1 MSKEIRLSVIA
12 ETRKYQAEMAKIPGV
27 TEKQA
32 ARAAIKFEKE
42 MSKAQAKAAAQAKKA
57 AKKAGSA
64 WSSAMSTAAGILSA
78 DMLKSFVGAAATIGQ
93 EVADL
98 RNELGDLSAATG
110 VSSGALAGLRLAAE
124 ASGNSLGPLEGA
136 VKAFPK
142 ALADVAMGT
151 GEAKIAFDQLGLT
164 AEDAG
169 AMLGDT
175 DAAFRDVVERLQS
188 IEGTGKRAELATR
201 AFGEA
206 GITLMQVLGDKRLEE
221 FTYVAQRFG
230 TDVGPAAIKSAHDW
244 EANVT
249 LLGYAFDGAKAG
261 LFDATVGT
269 AAFNDAIKF
278 AIKTGVF
285 WAKAIQ
291 NIVGSLDLLDLVI
304 PGRNAAD
311 LAESF
316 ESARVSTLLYMQELE
331 LATSTTTSASAA
343 SAGLSAELDEVAEGA
358 GKASS
363 GVDKLAQ
370 ASDELAKIGR
380 AAFRE
385 QLDAQEKLLVGY
397 SEQLARV
404 AELEELTG
412 ERAPDTRATIE
423 ENQAKAL
430 AELDEKLWNERI
442 ARINELDAEQDKIDQ
457 DARDRRELDH
467 ERKMAQLAEF
477 RDASIAAAEL
487 VADIATGITEAREE
501 RELEELERQVAH
513 LDKLRE
519 ERKASADEQ
528 DERLAQFAERQ
539 KSIDAME
546 SETARRLAQEQL
558 DLDEQEY
565 TEAAALDVAAHK
577 RKIDA
582 SKERLKDQRIA
593 TRDAAKAAKAAALL
607 SVAVNTSAAVLQAFA
622 MFGPPPS
629 PVGIFSA
636 AAAASAG
643 VFQAAA
649 IRRQKLPT
657 AHSGEFIQ
665 PDESIRKVRSGEA
678 ILNQRAAADLGG
690 REGIDA
696 LNRGAGGGSIVVQ
709 SIVDGRVVSEAVA
722 RQLAR
727 RSGSMDRIMR
737 QGRRPLGQLSPY
749 GG

>member
-1 MSKEIRLSVIA
+1 VQDLDIYNDIAIR
-12 ETRKYQAEMAKIPGV
+12 AKSA
-27 TEKQA
+27 TEEFNK
-32 ARAAIKFEKE
+32 
-42 MSKAQAKAAAQAKKA
+42 
-57 AKKAGSA
+57 
-64 WSSAMSTAAGILSA
+64 
-78 DMLKSFVGAAATIGQ
+78 
-93 EVADL
+93 
-98 RNELGDLSAATG
+98 N
-110 VSSGALAGLRLAAE
+110 
-124 ASGNSLGPLEGA
+124 
-136 VKAFPK
+136 
-142 ALADVAMGT
+142 
-151 GEAKIAFDQLGLT
+151 
-164 AEDAG
+164 
-169 AMLGDT
+169 LGDT
-175 DAAFRDVVERLQS
+175 ADNADDAADTIS
-188 IEGTGKRAELATR
+188 KAADAGKELDR
-201 AFGEA
+201 IF
-206 GITLMQVLGDKRLEE
+206 
-221 FTYVAQRFG
+221 
-230 TDVGPAAIKSAHDW
+230 S
-244 EANVT
+244 
-249 LLGYAFDGAKAG
+249 
-261 LFDATVGT
+261 
-269 AAFNDAIKF
+269 AAF
-278 AIKTGVF
+278 
-285 WAKAIQ
+285 
-291 NIVGSLDLLDLVI
+291 
-304 PGRNAAD
+304 AAQLTAQEAAAVAMAEQ
-311 LAESF
+311 LA
-316 ESARVSTLLYMQELE
+316 LINELE
-331 LATSTTTSASAA
+331 IASEDAHAA
-343 SAGLSAELDEVAEGA
+343 E
-358 GKASS
+358 
-363 GVDKLAQ
+363 
-370 ASDELAKIGR
+370 
-380 AAFRE
+380 
-385 QLDAQEKLLVGY
+385 
-397 SEQLARV
+397 LARV
-404 AELEELTG
+404 AVTQKARLDANKELRKTFEAGFAAQLT
-412 ERAPDTRATIE
+412 EAEALTKAYRDQLAQIE
-423 ENQAKAL
+423 ALEAAGGDSFEAEAARVAAKAKHEQDL

-457 DARDRRELDH
+457 DARDRRDLDH

-477 RDASIAAAEL
+477 RDASLAAAEL

-643 VFQAAA
+643 IFQAAA

-665 PDESIRKVRSGEA
+665 PDESIRRVRSGEA

-727 RSGSMDRIMR
+727 RSGTIDQIMR

>member
-1 MSKEIRLSVIA
+1 
-12 ETRKYQAEMAKIPGV
+12 
-27 TEKQA
+27 
-32 ARAAIKFEKE
+32 
-42 MSKAQAKAAAQAKKA
+42 
-57 AKKAGSA
+57 
-64 WSSAMSTAAGILSA
+64 MSTLTLATE
-78 DMLKSFVGAAATIGQ
+78 GAK
-93 EVADL
+93 
-98 RNELGDLSAATG
+98 
-110 VSSGALAGLRLAAE
+110 GAL
-124 ASGNSLGPLEGA
+124 
-136 VKAFPK
+136 F
-142 ALADVAMGT
+142 DVAM
-151 GEAKIAFDQLGLT
+151 ESEEFN
-164 AEDAG
+164 
-169 AMLGDT
+169 
-175 DAAFRDVVERLQS
+175 AA
-188 IEGTGKRAELATR
+188 
-201 AFGEA
+201 
-206 GITLMQVLGDKRLEE
+206 VLGS
-221 FTYVAQRFG
+221 
-230 TDVGPAAIKSAHDW
+230 IKYS
-244 EANVT
+244 
-249 LLGYAFDGAKAG
+249 
-261 LFDATVGT
+261 
-269 AAFNDAIKF
+269 I
-278 AIKTGVF
+278 F
-285 WAKAIQ
+285 WAKLISNLAATF
-291 NIVGSLDLLDLVI
+291 DRWDLVNPI
-304 PGRNAAD
+304 GRIK
-311 LAESF
+311 EVGEGMSR
-316 ESARVSTLLYMQELE
+316 ARIQTMLYMQSITDVVNADQDLSLGASE
-331 LATSTTTSASAA
+331 LADEIEEVTKST
-343 SAGLSAELDEVAEGA
+343 

-412 ERAPDTRATIE
+412 QAAPDTRATIE

-457 DARDRRELDH
+457 GARDRRDLEHAD
-467 ERKMAQLAEF
+467 KMAKLAEF

-487 VADIATGITEAREE
+487 VADIATGITEATAE